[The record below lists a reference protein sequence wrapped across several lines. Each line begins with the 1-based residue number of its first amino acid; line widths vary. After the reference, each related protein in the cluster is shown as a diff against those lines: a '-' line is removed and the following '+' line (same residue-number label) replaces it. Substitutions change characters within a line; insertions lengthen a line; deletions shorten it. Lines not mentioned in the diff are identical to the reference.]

1 MRLLVLYF
9 LFFLLRVGMFIFIF
23 YTTPRK
29 TGLKNFKFL
38 LTKLKKRGAH
48 NLENFIDNELV

>member
-29 TGLKNFKFL
+29 TGLKNFKFN
-38 LTKLKKRGAH
+38 